1 MPFRSPRSIL
11 AGSVAGPPWTLPQP
25 PEAEI
30 ALPATGL
37 PGAILTPDPTQE
49 VIVFQLTRHLAIAA
63 VGAAMLAGI
72 STARADGIPGLRG
85 HDHTGITVPDM
96 KQATDFFINVLG
108 CKEAMSFGPFAD
120 EKGDF
125 MQQLVNV
132 NPRAVIQNI
141 TLVRCGYGS
150 NIELFQY
157 TSPDQKNM
165 TPKNSD
171 IGGYHIAFYVDD
183 IKAAKEYLDGKG
195 VKTFFNLPV
204 EQGPAAG
211 QSIFY
216 FLTPW
221 GLQMEAISYP
231 KGMAYEKSS
240 PIILWSPKDP
250 AK

>member
-1 MPFRSPRSIL
+1 MSRKSGYRFSEKDMRQRKSSRRRHGAARRDPDEQSP
-11 AGSVAGPPWTLPQP
+11 
-25 PEAEI
+25 
-30 ALPATGL
+30 
-37 PGAILTPDPTQE
+37 QE
-49 VIVFQLTRHLAIAA
+49 VTVFPYARYLAAAAASIV
-63 VGAAMLAGI
+63 MLATI
-72 STARADGIPGLRG
+72 ATARADGIPGLRG
-85 HDHTGITVPDM
+85 HDHTGITVPDI
-96 KQATDFFINVLG
+96 KQAADFFVNVLG

-120 EKGDF
+120 EKGTF
-125 MQQLVNV
+125 MHDLLNV
-132 NPRAVIQNI
+132 DPKAVIHQI

-157 TSPDQKNM
+157 SSPDQKNM

-204 EQGPAAG
+204 DQGPAAG

-216 FLTPW
+216 FLAPW

-231 KGMAYEKSS
+231 KGMAYEKTS
-240 PIILWSPKDP
+240 PIKLWSPKDP
-250 AK
+250 GQ